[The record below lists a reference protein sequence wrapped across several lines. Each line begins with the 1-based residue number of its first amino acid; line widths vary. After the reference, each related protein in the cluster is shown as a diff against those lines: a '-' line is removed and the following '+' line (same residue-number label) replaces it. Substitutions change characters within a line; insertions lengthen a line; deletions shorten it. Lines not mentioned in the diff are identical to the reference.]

1 MAKRRVKS
9 SVKISFFII
18 ITLLVGVIAI
28 ITIPEPKKNFN
39 SDNKTTIT
47 NTTEKK
53 KIKSAKLTLVGD
65 LLFESPFYQS
75 VKNGYDANNYF
86 KNVKDYFFNDD
97 LSIGNMEVVVGDD
110 TLPVSGDGYN
120 FCAPRYIGDLV
131 SSLDFQILSTVN
143 NHSYDRGL
151 EGLVSTI
158 NYFKDNTS
166 IKTVGTYLNDD
177 DKNNYR
183 VLDING
189 IKFGF
194 LAYTYGTN
202 MRINSAERNMVSV
215 YRNPDTRKFDD
226 IAKENIKKEVLA
238 VKNLSDIMI
247 VMMHWGNEFTFEESA
262 EQQEVATFLNE
273 LGVDIVYGS
282 HSHSI
287 QPIKMI
293 GDTHKTLVYYSLGN
307 FVSNDD
313 DIARTPKGQ
322 ETFDNAYQF
331 GLLSTFNVII
341 DENKNISFDD
351 IKTEPIVNYF
361 DTAMNNWS
369 LIPFKDYTEDY
380 EKSHF
385 RYSLGL
391 TKDFIN
397 STYTSVIDEQYR

>member
-202 MRINSAERNMVSV
+202 MRVNSAERNMVSV

-273 LGVDIVYGS
+273 LGVDIV
-282 HSHSI
+282 
-287 QPIKMI
+287 
-293 GDTHKTLVYYSLGN
+293 
-307 FVSNDD
+307 
-313 DIARTPKGQ
+313 
-322 ETFDNAYQF
+322 
-331 GLLSTFNVII
+331 
-341 DENKNISFDD
+341 
-351 IKTEPIVNYF
+351 
-361 DTAMNNWS
+361 
-369 LIPFKDYTEDY
+369 
-380 EKSHF
+380 
-385 RYSLGL
+385 
-391 TKDFIN
+391 
-397 STYTSVIDEQYR
+397 

>member
-1 MAKRRVKS
+1 MK
-9 SVKISFFII
+9 
-18 ITLLVGVIAI
+18 
-28 ITIPEPKKNFN
+28 
-39 SDNKTTIT
+39 
-47 NTTEKK
+47 
-53 KIKSAKLTLVGD
+53 
-65 LLFESPFYQS
+65 
-75 VKNGYDANNYF
+75 
-86 KNVKDYFFNDD
+86 
-97 LSIGNMEVVVGDD
+97 
-110 TLPVSGDGYN
+110 
-120 FCAPRYIGDLV
+120 
-131 SSLDFQILSTVN
+131 QIE
-143 NHSYDRGL
+143 D
-151 EGLVSTI
+151 
-158 NYFKDNTS
+158 YFKDNTS

-202 MRINSAERNMVSV
+202 MRVNSAERNMVSV

-287 QPIKMI
+287 QPVKMI

-331 GLLSTFNVII
+331 GLLSTFNVIM

-361 DTAMNNWS
+361 DTSMNNWT
-369 LIPFKDYTEDY
+369 LIPFKDYTDDY